1 MRTSLVVA
9 GLLLAFAA
17 VPAFAAQSGV
27 VTNAAGPEQLHGIV
41 VSLAGNVLTLRLRN
55 GQTENV
61 DIGPRKRPT
70 TPACCQ
76 GWCSGRLRQPRRRR
90 DVPRRVDRPQQSE
103 REGLVARQLAPGGD
117 EVKWCVRA
125 FQDDRTRELAD
136 HEKRQDDERRRAED
150 TRRSCRAPASG
161 QGRENCCRDG

>member
-55 GQTENV
+55 GQTESV
-61 DIGPRKRPT
+61 DIQAAQAAHHTGILAKGG
-70 TPACCQ
+70 AVVVY
-76 GWCSGRLRQPRRRR
+76 GSR
-90 DVPRRVDRPQQSE
+90 DAAGTFHAASIGHSSPNEKDW
-103 REGLVARQLAPGGD
+103 APD
-117 EVKWCVRA
+117 
-125 FQDDRTRELAD
+125 
-136 HEKRQDDERRRAED
+136 
-150 TRRSCRAPASG
+150 
-161 QGRENCCRDG
+161 N